1 MIKEEKNELIQMI
14 DKLNCLREDYNHTVE
29 DGKRKM
35 EEIRKRQLKE
45 LGLEE

>member
-1 MIKEEKNELIQMI
+1 MKQEKKNELIQKI
-14 DKLNCLREDYNHTVE
+14 DKLNSLREDYNHTVE

-35 EEIRKRQLKE
+35 KEIRKRQLKE